1 MNFNCVF
8 PSCDFKKNDIE
19 EEEFLKH
26 LNDVH
31 HDEMAEVSERESI
44 PIKMVEMIS
53 VSNSKV
59 FINSGINF
67 DTKKCR
73 GFCVESQTRH
83 EKRV

>member
-8 PSCDFKKNDIE
+8 QSCDFKINDIG

-26 LNDVH
+26 LNDIH
-31 HDEMAEVSERESI
+31 HDEMVEVSERESI

-59 FINSGINF
+59 FINSGL
-67 DTKKCR
+67 
-73 GFCVESQTRH
+73 
-83 EKRV
+83 

>member
-1 MNFNCVF
+1 M
-8 PSCDFKKNDIE
+8 KNDIE

-31 HDEMAEVSERESI
+31 HDEMVEVSERESI

-59 FINSGINF
+59 FINSG
-67 DTKKCR
+67 
-73 GFCVESQTRH
+73 
-83 EKRV
+83 

>member
-8 PSCDFKKNDIE
+8 PSCDFKENDIE

-31 HDEMAEVSERESI
+31 HDEMVEVSERENI

-53 VSNSKV
+53 VSNSTV
-59 FINSGINF
+59 FINS
-67 DTKKCR
+67 
-73 GFCVESQTRH
+73 
-83 EKRV
+83 